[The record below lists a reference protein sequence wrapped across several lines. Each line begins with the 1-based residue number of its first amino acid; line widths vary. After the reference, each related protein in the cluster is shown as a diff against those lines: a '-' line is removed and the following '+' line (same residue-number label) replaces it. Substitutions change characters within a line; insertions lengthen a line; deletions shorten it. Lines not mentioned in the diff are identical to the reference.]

1 MKSIKK
7 YNHQFL
13 IVLFAFVFALSGCE
27 ERSDF
32 GMEILPK
39 EDLITVK
46 NIVIKNDI
54 SSFTFREDSI
64 RTDESTNSLLGSF
77 HDPVFGITNIDFATQ
92 FRLQSFPGYGENPQ
106 ADSIKLYLYYRII
119 YGDTVTAQKFKVYEL
134 ESPLDVDAEYNQH
147 VDLKSMAYSQLLG
160 EIEYVPVVKQDSVTL
175 DTFYQLITIPLDISL
190 AEKLVN
196 ADSTDMI
203 NNDDFLEY
211 FKGLY
216 IETEQVSEEGGTILS
231 LEASSTDVFQGSAL
245 VLYYNNQEIRDLAVN
260 GDSSIVMPFVIS
272 KFSARV
278 NSIEHDYSGTPFEN
292 DINKQSTE
300 DTLIYIQSTG
310 GLKSN
315 ILIANLET
323 WKDSVNTAINK
334 AELIFEIDTIASDIH
349 NFAPPQQLLFTVIDS
364 TGAEYLPIDYVFSPT
379 FYGGY
384 LWNDYTYRFNI
395 TQHLQ
400 EIIRGSIGNFGF
412 FLTPAYKNNQANRV
426 VIKGSNSA
434 IGVKL
439 IITYSKYNI

>member
-13 IVLFAFVFALSGCE
+13 IVLFALIIALSGCE
-27 ERSDF
+27 EQSDF
-32 GMEILPK
+32 GIEILPK

-46 NIVIKNDI
+46 NIVIKDDI
-54 SSFTFREDSI
+54 SAFIFREDSI
-64 RTDESTNSLLGSF
+64 RTDEAANSLLGSF
-77 HDPVFGITNIDFATQ
+77 HDPVFGITNINFATQ
-92 FRLQSFPGYGENPQ
+92 FRLQSFPGYGEDPQ

-134 ESPLDVDAEYNQH
+134 ESSLDVDAEYNQH
-147 VDLKSMAYSQLLG
+147 VDLKSMANSQLLG

-190 AEKLVN
+190 AEKLIS

-216 IETEQVSEEGGTILS
+216 IETEQVSGVGGTILS
-231 LEASSTDVFQGSAL
+231 LDASSNDVFQGSAL
-245 VLYYNNQEIRDLAVN
+245 VLYYNNQEIRDLAIN

-278 NSIEHDYSGTPFEN
+278 NSIEHDYSDTPFVD
-292 DINKQSTE
+292 DINTQSTK
-300 DTLIYIQSTG
+300 DTLIYIQATG

-323 WKDSVNTAINK
+323 WKDSVNIAINK
-334 AELIFEIDTIASDIH
+334 AELIFEVDTIASDIH
-349 NFAPPQQLLFTVIDS
+349 NFAPPTQLLFTVIDS

-412 FLTPAYKNNQANRV
+412 FLTPAHKNNQANRV

-434 IGVKL
+434 VGVKL